1 MLLVS
6 WNVAGLK
13 PALQRIHE
21 DYGGSSCSSILLS
34 TGSATANNNNET
46 VPTKHAISS
55 SITTSSSENNANS
68 SSTKKQ
74 GAACPFT
81 NYLQL
86 HGDIDILC
94 LQEHKIPL
102 SQLSSRSEPHRCSTI
117 SGYESFWSCATDPK
131 SRGFNGVVTY
141 AKAGIVQSADCA
153 PLQDPELD
161 SQGRCIMTDH
171 GYFVLFNVYVPNGI
185 HPNKM
190 KFLHALQNSMRAQRE
205 SGKHVVLVG
214 DMNLKIHK
222 NDIYWRHRVVNVDEL
237 LLRQKQ
243 QDEGSQ
249 QCSNKAESDT
259 ADDNSNDSG
268 NTTTALLPKWKNDI
282 HDHWDKITTV
292 LETIE
297 AVPCQTTN
305 PTTKQTFNR
314 WRARVKLADGRYVI
328 LGTYEESAE
337 DALFHYTFCE
347 LSYEDSS
354 STTNTRNICRK
365 KNVLS
370 IEVLTELMS
379 KIVNV
384 SWDAKTQR
392 EIANSKEADLN
403 PDSPAYVWMKTVL
416 EEDGM
421 VDVFRHV
428 YPDAEGRFT
437 CWHQQKNKRYVNE
450 GGRIDFTLVDS
461 ALLDHVDTSGGL
473 RCGTKPHNDPFGEE
487 AALMACT
494 SNGMF
499 QAPSFAGG
507 GIAQV
512 SKRALDSQ
520 FGPPH
525 TGMIYTPPSYSD
537 HIAISL
543 LMKKSIDDVVGQ
555 LTLQSNA
562 PTRKSQPHKKQ
573 KSMMSFLCAPG
584 ATKKATSAST
594 SASSASA
601 SSTSAAAGQKR
612 PAQQQ
617 QQEEKAT
624 DSKANNHLKSYYFGG
639 TTVETKS
646 SSSKNSNAKPAG
658 NKSNGGQDTK
668 KHKKNSLFN
677 HFSKK

>member
-1 MLLVS
+1 M
-6 WNVAGLK
+6 
-13 PALQRIHE
+13 
-21 DYGGSSCSSILLS
+21 
-34 TGSATANNNNET
+34 
-46 VPTKHAISS
+46 
-55 SITTSSSENNANS
+55 
-68 SSTKKQ
+68 
-74 GAACPFT
+74 
-81 NYLQL
+81 
-86 HGDIDILC
+86 
-94 LQEHKIPL
+94 
-102 SQLSSRSEPHRCSTI
+102 
-117 SGYESFWSCATDPK
+117 
-131 SRGFNGVVTY
+131 VTY
-141 AKAGIVQSADCA
+141 VKAGMVQSADSA

-190 KFLHALQNSMRAQRE
+190 KFLHALQHSMRAQRE
-205 SGKHVVLVG
+205 SGKHVMLVG

-222 NDIYWRHRVVNVDEL
+222 HDIYWKHRVVNVDEL
-237 LLRQKQ
+237 LLEQQKQ
-243 QDEGSQ
+243 QEEGSRQ
-249 QCSNKAESDT
+249 QCRSKKTESDT
-259 ADDNSNDSG
+259 ADNGGDDDIEKSI
-268 NTTTALLPKWKNDI
+268 TTPPLPKWKTDVHN
-282 HDHWDKITTV
+282 HWDKITTV

-305 PTTKQTFNR
+305 PNTKQTFNR
-314 WRARVKLADGRYVI
+314 WRARVKLADGKYVI

-337 DALFHYTFCE
+337 YALFHYTFCE
-347 LSYEDSS
+347 LSYEEDSSS
-354 STTNTRNICRK
+354 STTNNTRTIICRK

-370 IEVLTELMS
+370 IEALTELMS

-384 SWDAKTQR
+384 SWDVPTQR

-403 PDSPAYVWMKTVL
+403 PDSPPYVWMKALL

-421 VDVFRHV
+421 IDVFRHM
-428 YPDAEGRFT
+428 YPNAEGRFT
-437 CWHQQKNKRYVNE
+437 CWHQQKNKRYINE
-450 GGRIDFTLVDS
+450 GGRIDFTLVDR
-461 ALLDHVDTSGGL
+461 ALLDHVDTSSGGGL
-473 RCGTKPHNDPFGEE
+473 RCGTKPLDDPFGEE

-543 LMKKSIDDVVGQ
+543 LMKQSINNLVGQ

-584 ATKKATSAST
+584 ATKKAASST
-594 SASSASA
+594 GSSSASA
-601 SSTSAAAGQKR
+601 SSTSAAAAGQKR

-617 QQEEKAT
+617 QQEEKVT
-624 DSKANNHLKSYYFGG
+624 DNSKPNNNLKSYFGGG
-639 TTVETKS
+639 TTTTVEKKS
-646 SSSKNSNAKPAG
+646 SSSKNSSTTKPSAG
-658 NKSNGGQDTK
+658 SKNNGGQDNK
-668 KHKKNSLFN
+668 KQKKNSLFN